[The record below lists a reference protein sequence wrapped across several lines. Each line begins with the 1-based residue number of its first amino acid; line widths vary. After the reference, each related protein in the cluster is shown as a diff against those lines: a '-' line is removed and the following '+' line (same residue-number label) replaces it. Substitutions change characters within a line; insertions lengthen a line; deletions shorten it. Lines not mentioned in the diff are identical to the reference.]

1 MNYMQ
6 LLIDSGKYC
15 RSSPAQIEKILRS
28 APYRYRHYT
37 IEKKSGGERHIYHP
51 SPALK
56 AVQRWLIHTPLA
68 SLPVHECVYS
78 YVKGKNI
85 GLNAL
90 IHAHSNFFVRF
101 DFKDF
106 FPSITGDV
114 LSEFLC
120 KSRDR
125 GTIQLDDEAIAAVV
139 RFACRASSENGRL
152 ALSIGAPSSP
162 SLSNAILFD
171 FDSEVYDRA
180 LQANL
185 LYTRYADDVYI
196 SGRSSAALNG
206 FEAVFREITRNRL
219 PFISINEEKVAYRS
233 RKRRVTV
240 TGVNITSDRR
250 VSVGRDLKRSLRT
263 RLFLALKGDLPATEY
278 SSLRG
283 SIAYVMS
290 IEPTFLDGLRAKF
303 GIEEVNRFMDFS
315 DAHLLKDD

>member
-1 MNYMQ
+1 MNYTQ

-37 IEKKSGGERHIYHP
+37 VEKKSGGERHIYHP

-56 AVQRWLIHTPLA
+56 AVQRWLVHAPLM

-78 YVKGKNI
+78 YVKGRNI
-85 GLNAL
+85 GLNAQV
-90 IHAHSNFFVRF
+90 HAHSNFFVRF

-106 FPSITGDV
+106 FPSITSDV
-114 LSEFLC
+114 LGAFLR
-120 KSRDR
+120 KSRDQ

-139 RFACRASSENGRL
+139 RFACRAPSGSGRL

-162 SLSNAILFD
+162 FLSNAILFD
-171 FDSEVYDRA
+171 FDSEVSDRA
-180 LQANL
+180 RRAGL

-196 SGRSSAALNG
+196 SGRSGAALSE
-206 FEAVFREITRNRL
+206 FEAVFREIVRKRL

-250 VSVGRDLKRSLRT
+250 VSVGRDLKRALRT
-263 RLFLALKGDLPATEY
+263 KLFLALRGDLPAEDH

-303 GIEEVNRFMDFS
+303 GAEKVNRFMDFS
-315 DAHLLKDD
+315 GAYLLESD